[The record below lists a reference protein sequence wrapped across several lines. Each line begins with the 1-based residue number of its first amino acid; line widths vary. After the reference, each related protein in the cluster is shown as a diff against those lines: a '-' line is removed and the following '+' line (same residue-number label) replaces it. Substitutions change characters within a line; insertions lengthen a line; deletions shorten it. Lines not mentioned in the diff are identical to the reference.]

1 MDTVLFRVQH
11 SPYVYPRIEGNFF
24 SSTSSGFHFSLLGP
38 PLASPLFA
46 CYLSRNGFPAVYFV
60 SILVYPAYGEC
71 VSFKTYTLH
80 PRFLF
85 SPSIL
90 QSFLVTVPHGFSVSH
105 ISSFHFPCLVSVLF
119 LLSTRLGIPE
129 PSVFPSGKRG
139 WYFRKKERLPKVVEY
154 AVAIA
159 ELNIV
164 QGRSFLCDTCNH
176 ERMNAPE
183 WGN

>member
-1 MDTVLFRVQH
+1 MDTVLLRVQH

-105 ISSFHFPCLVSVLF
+105 ISSFHFPCLVSVCFFYLRVWV
-119 LLSTRLGIPE
+119 SQ
-129 PSVFPSGKRG
+129 SQA
-139 WYFRKKERLPKVVEY
+139 YFRLANVADIFERKNVCQKSSNTLSPSP
-154 AVAIA
+154 
-159 ELNIV
+159 N
-164 QGRSFLCDTCNH
+164 
-176 ERMNAPE
+176 
-183 WGN
+183 